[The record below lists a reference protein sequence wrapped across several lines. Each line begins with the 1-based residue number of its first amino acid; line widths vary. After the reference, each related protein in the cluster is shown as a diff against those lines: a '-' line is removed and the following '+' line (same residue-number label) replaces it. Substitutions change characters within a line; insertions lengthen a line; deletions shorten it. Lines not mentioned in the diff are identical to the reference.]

1 MKQINI
7 SVSFEDEKLTALKR
21 YMAKKDLKPEAELAY
36 ALQKLYE
43 KHVPA
48 PVREYIDETDTA
60 EPASPKPRR
69 STEKSVAPKSDTAD
83 ENEKEVQQ

>member
-48 PVREYIDETDTA
+48 PVREYIDETDT
-60 EPASPKPRR
+60 PDPTPQKHRR
-69 STEKSVAPKSDTAD
+69 SAEKPAVLQADTAP
-83 ENEKEVQQ
+83 ESEQEVQP